1 MSVPIFSGRKIES
14 DILAAQAVLKRRQ
27 AEFQDLKARTKYD
40 VRSAYLDLEAAS
52 KSVEVSQGN
61 LSLANEGLKQSKDR
75 FDAGVAN
82 SLELIEAQQAVADAT
97 DNNIASIYSHN
108 LAKLMLI
115 RATGTAEQNYAEY
128 LGVK

>member
-1 MSVPIFSGRKIES
+1 M
-14 DILAAQAVLKRRQ
+14 LKRRQ